1 LHICCLVALYWQ
13 NKLHI
18 YKNADWCMSV
28 ITSTKEIM
36 LSPELV
42 ILFGSRIMQKLPN

>member
-1 LHICCLVALYWQ
+1 
-13 NKLHI
+13 
-18 YKNADWCMSV
+18 MSV

-42 ILFGSRIMQKLPN
+42 ILFGSRIMQKLLNWFSENSVERWHTGNGRDR